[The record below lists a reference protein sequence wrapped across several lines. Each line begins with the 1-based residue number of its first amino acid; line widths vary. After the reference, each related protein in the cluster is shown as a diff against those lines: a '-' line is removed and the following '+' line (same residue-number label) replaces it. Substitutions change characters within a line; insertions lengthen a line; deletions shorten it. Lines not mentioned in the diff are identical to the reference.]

1 MTTRKSLYARLTP
14 ETKARLEK
22 NGLKY
27 EFTVNHIIAKLDN
40 TYFWNDLTI
49 SDVSNLII
57 FSDSDFEYNSMNVTH
72 GVADLIEPENN
83 VI

>member
-22 NGLKY
+22 NGLQY
-27 EFTVNHIIAKLDN
+27 EFTVSRIIKKLDS

-57 FSDSDFEYNSMNVTH
+57 FSDSDFEYNSINVNC

>member
-22 NGLKY
+22 NGLQY
-27 EFTVNHIIAKLDN
+27 EFTVSRIIKKLDS

-49 SDVSNLII
+49 NDVSNLII
-57 FSDSDFEYNSMNVTH
+57 FSDSDFEYNATNVTC

-83 VI
+83 II

>member
-14 ETKARLEK
+14 EVKKRLEK
-22 NGLKY
+22 NGLQY
-27 EFTVNHIIAKLDN
+27 EFTVNRIIAKLDN

-49 SDVSNLII
+49 NDVSNLII
-57 FSDSDFEYNSMNVTH
+57 FSDSDFEYNSTNVNC
-72 GVADLIEPENN
+72 GVADLIEPQNS

>member
-1 MTTRKSLYARLTP
+1 MTNRKSLYARLTP

-22 NGLKY
+22 NGLQY
-27 EFTVNHIIAKLDN
+27 EFTVSRIIKKLDS
-40 TYFWNDLTI
+40 TYFWSDLTVN
-49 SDVSNLII
+49 DVSNLIV
-57 FSDSDFEYNSMNVTH
+57 FSDSDFEYNSINVTC

>member
-27 EFTVNHIIAKLDN
+27 EFTVKHIIAKLDN
-40 TYFWNDLTI
+40 TYFWND
-49 SDVSNLII
+49 
-57 FSDSDFEYNSMNVTH
+57 MNINEV
-72 GVADLIEPENN
+72 
-83 VI
+83 